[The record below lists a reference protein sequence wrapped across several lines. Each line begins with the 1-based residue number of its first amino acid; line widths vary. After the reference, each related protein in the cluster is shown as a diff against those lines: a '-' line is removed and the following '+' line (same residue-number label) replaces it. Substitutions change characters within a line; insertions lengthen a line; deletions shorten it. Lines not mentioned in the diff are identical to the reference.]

1 MPVAETTNTFLVEEV
16 KKKLKSYKSCQ
27 NTKVYK
33 CPLQN
38 SYWNMAQWV
47 RLYSTQLPF
56 PKCCLCKGLTLQS
69 FCYF

>member
-38 SYWNMAQWV
+38 SYWKMAQWV
-47 RLYSTQLPF
+47 RLSTVCNFHSPNVVS
-56 PKCCLCKGLTLQS
+56 GRV
-69 FCYF
+69 